1 MAVGRTLWRHG
12 VRNALIPVITLVG
25 TQIATVLGGS
35 VIIEQVF
42 GIPGLG
48 RLLLD
53 AIHTRDYPVVQ
64 GIALSLGLI
73 VLVTNLAVD
82 VCYVIADPRIRL
94 A

>member
-1 MAVGRTLWRHG
+1 MIPILTL
-12 VRNALIPVITLVG
+12 LG
-25 TQIATVLGGS
+25 TQVANVLGGS

-53 AIHTRDYPVVQ
+53 AISTRDYPVVQ
-64 GIALSLGLI
+64 GIALCLGVI
-73 VLVTNLAVD
+73 VLVTNLVVD
-82 VCYVIADPRIRL
+82 VCYALVDPRIRF